1 MVAVW
6 CFPWFQNV
14 YVSVPYHVPSGGH
27 QHNPRAPWSGRRTS
41 SSSLFLCSWP
51 PHVAQRWSYHGFAA
65 RQFPGMMTAGCRAT
79 LDRHQ
84 SQSWNLASVWNDRKG
99 STQLSEFQRLTLR
112 VDKRPRDST
121 DSCARRCFAV
131 TPQSAAF
138 RCTKRGN
145 GCQLCRF
152 FFSPT
157 RSAWK

>member
-1 MVAVW
+1 MCTCQFPTTYPLVAISIIREPLEV
-6 CFPWFQNV
+6 
-14 YVSVPYHVPSGGH
+14 GE
-27 QHNPRAPWSGRRTS
+27 GRR
-41 SSSLFLCSWP
+41 
-51 PHVAQRWSYHGFAA
+51 RRHGFCAAGLLTWRSDDLIRLRRA

-131 TPQSAAF
+131 TPRSAAF

-157 RSAWK
+157 RSA

>member
-1 MVAVW
+1 MCTCQFPTMYPLVAISTIREPLEVGEGHRH
-6 CFPWFQNV
+6 CF
-14 YVSVPYHVPSGGH
+14 
-27 QHNPRAPWSGRRTS
+27 
-41 SSSLFLCSWP
+41 C
-51 PHVAQRWSYHGFAA
+51 AA
-65 RQFPGMMTAGCRAT
+65 GLLTWLSDDLITASQSRPRQFSGMMTAGCRAT

-112 VDKRPRDST
+112 GKHAVDKRPRNST

-131 TPQSAAF
+131 TPQSTAF
-138 RCTKRGN
+138 RCTKHGN

-157 RSAWK
+157 RSA